1 MLKNKLTLQN
11 FCYLVLAVV
20 ITLNFSSLTLAQK
33 RKPVTKPKTTTPA
46 PTPTPTPVKPPE
58 PETIRP
64 PETLLSVEEM
74 EKLVAVVELDENKEF
89 TLAFYPKS
97 APNHVRQ
104 FIWLAR
110 SGYFNGMS
118 ISRVI
123 PKYIVQSGNPGS
135 WEENNPNLK
144 KRFDIPKLKA
154 EYDQALRHEKGSLS
168 MARPNG
174 EPDGGTSHFFICTE
188 RFPSLDNQY
197 SIFGHVVSGMEI
209 VNQLSLLQIA
219 EGTTDK
225 PAQRVAIKQILI
237 KEIAALPAETTPK
250 ETELKTNDSSN

>member
-11 FCYLVLAVV
+11 FCYLVLAIA
-20 ITLNFSSLTLAQK
+20 ITLSFSYSALAQK
-33 RKPVTKPKTTTPA
+33 RKPTTKPKTTTA
-46 PTPTPTPVKPPE
+46 TPTPTPVKPPE

-74 EKLVAVVELDENKEF
+74 EKLVAIVELDENKEF

-110 SGYFNGMS
+110 VGYFNGMS

-154 EYDQALRHEKGSLS
+154 EYDQALKHEKGSLS

-174 EPDGGTSHFFICTE
+174 EPDAGTSHFFICTE

-197 SIFGHVVSGMEI
+197 SIFGQVVSGMEI
-209 VNQLSLLQIA
+209 VNQLSLLPIA

-237 KEIAALPAETTPK
+237 KETTAVVPAETTPK
-250 ETELKTNDSSN
+250 EIEPKTNDSSN

>member
-11 FCYLVLAVV
+11 FCYLVLVLSL
-20 ITLNFSSLTLAQK
+20 TLACSYPTLAQK
-33 RKPVTKPKTTTPA
+33 RKPVTKPKTTKTTPTPS
-46 PTPTPTPVKPPE
+46 PTPTKPPE

-74 EKLVAVVELDENKEF
+74 EKLVAVVELGEDKEI
-89 TLAFYPKS
+89 TLAFYPRS

-110 SGYFNGMS
+110 VGYFNGMS

-154 EYDQALRHEKGSLS
+154 EYDQTLKHEKGTLS

-174 EPDGGTSHFFICTE
+174 EPDGGTSHFFICNE

-209 VNQLSLLQIA
+209 VNQLSLLPIA

-225 PAQRVAIKQILI
+225 PAERVAIKQILI
-237 KEIAALPAETTPK
+237 KETAAEPAETTPK
-250 ETELKTNDSSN
+250 ETEPKTNDSSN

>member
-11 FCYLVLAVV
+11 FCYLVLVLSL
-20 ITLNFSSLTLAQK
+20 TLACSYPTLAQK
-33 RKPVTKPKTTTPA
+33 RKPITKPKTTT

-58 PETIRP
+58 PETIHP

-74 EKLVAVVELDENKEF
+74 EKLVAVVELGEDKEI

-110 SGYFNGMS
+110 AGYFNGMS

-154 EYDQALRHEKGSLS
+154 EYDQNLKHEKGTLS

-174 EPDGGTSHFFICTE
+174 EPDAGTSHFFICNE

-197 SIFGHVVSGMEI
+197 SIFGHVVSGMEV
-209 VNQLSLLQIA
+209 VNQLSLLPIA

-225 PAQRVAIKQILI
+225 PAERVAIKQILI
-237 KEIAALPAETTPK
+237 KEIAAVPAETTPK
-250 ETELKTNDSSN
+250 ETEPKTNDSSN